1 MIDFKTRF
9 AEYHAATDEYV
20 FSNVR
25 NGLIVGLVC
34 LTSLIPCNHLEDS
47 QIQKKKM

>member
-1 MIDFKTRF
+1 MTDFKMRF
-9 AEYHAATDEYV
+9 AEYNAATGEYA

-34 LTSLIPCNHLEDS
+34 PNHLLFTPWNTID
-47 QIQKKKM
+47 

>member
-1 MIDFKTRF
+1 MTDFKMRF
-9 AEYHAATDEYV
+9 AEHNLATDEYV

-34 LTSLIPCNHLEDS
+34 FPTSTYSMYERLTKYLL
-47 QIQKKKM
+47 